1 MSNKNQKP
9 LSAITPIRRDQLV
22 TLGDLVD
29 FKAELL
35 QDLKSIHKEQAS
47 SSSKQWLKSYEVR
60 KLLGISPGT
69 LQTLRDNRTLP
80 FTRIGNVIFYNVE
93 DIHSMM
99 NKFKNTLIQN
109 LKS

>member
-9 LSAITPIRRDQLV
+9 LSAITPIRRDLLV
-22 TLGDLVD
+22 TLGDLAD

-35 QDLKSIHKEQAS
+35 QDLKVMNKEQAS
-47 SSSKQWLKSYEVR
+47 ASNKQWLKSHEVR

-80 FTRIGNVIFYNVE
+80 FTRIGNVMFYNID
-93 DIHSMM
+93 DIDKMM
-99 NKFKNTLIQN
+99 TKFKSATI
-109 LKS
+109 